1 MCPCQY
7 QSILKVRF
15 YRINPNDFDVMAKT
29 ISDRLHRLPIG
40 ILTRN
45 KYSIGSITWGDDSS
59 ISFRKNL
66 NSESITIDYVV
77 NEQSITE
84 TFNLSTSPCHYG
96 NFRYWFTCHCGRR
109 VGNLYLYQKY
119 FRCRH
124 CHDLTYRSKATNL
137 RSGKY
142 AGLRYLDRFEKAQ
155 ELEDK
160 SKRNTWRNIP
170 TKKKQRLER
179 FYLKQLEVVGEF
191 DQYEKRHKK

>member
-1 MCPCQY
+1 MCHCRY
-7 QSILKVRF
+7 QLTLEGRF
-15 YRINPNDFDVMAKT
+15 LTANSNHFDAMAKT
-29 ISDRLHRLPIG
+29 ISNRLLRLPIG
-40 ILTRN
+40 IFIKN
-45 KYSIGSITWGDDSS
+45 KYDLGSITWGDDSS

-66 NSESITIDYVV
+66 NLESVTIDYVM
-77 NEQSITE
+77 NKKSITE
-84 TFNLSTSPCHYG
+84 TFGLSISPCHYG

-142 AGLRYLDRFEKAQ
+142 AGLRYLDRYEKAQ

-160 SKRNTWRNIP
+160 AKRNTWRKVL

-179 FYLKQLEVVGEF
+179 LYLKQLQTVGEF

>member
-1 MCPCQY
+1 MCHCRY
-7 QSILKVRF
+7 QLTLEGHFLTANS
-15 YRINPNDFDVMAKT
+15 NDFDAMAKT

-40 ILTRN
+40 ILI
-45 KYSIGSITWGDDSS
+45 KSKHHLGSITWGDDSS

-66 NSESITIDYVV
+66 DSSITIDYVV

-155 ELEDK
+155 ELEEK
-160 SKRNTWRNIP
+160 AKRRTWRNIP
-170 TKKKQRLER
+170 TKKQQRLER